1 MFDIKT
7 LTAPILL
14 APMAGG
20 FNTPA
25 LAAAVANAGGVG
37 SFGFAY
43 TSAEA
48 IAQTL
53 NTTTG
58 LTSGALNANFF
69 VFPKVSSPPAE
80 RVDDAIAALDA
91 LTRALDVAVDLTTD
105 PPSVP
110 YVPDLALQLE
120 PIWQH
125 RPSLITFH
133 FGLPEPWILDKA
145 KGLGMSVGV
154 TATCLAEAQAIAAA
168 GADFVIAQG
177 WEAGGHRGQFASTE
191 IDTQLP
197 VLALVSSLTQTL
209 PIPVVAAGGLMTGTD
224 IANALAVGA
233 SAVQLG
239 TAFLLCDETGIAA
252 AHRLFLEQEK
262 QRQTVYTT
270 AFSGRPARGLRNRFI
285 DAMSGQPI
293 LPFPLQNTL
302 TGALRRWASQVG
314 DMEYQSVWAG
324 TEVSAIRSMPA
335 ATLVQTLLS
344 ELSLEL
350 RRADSP

>member
-1 MFDIKT
+1 MFDLKT

-43 TSAEA
+43 TSAEG

-53 NTTTG
+53 DATARLTG
-58 LTSGALNANFF
+58 GALNANFF
-69 VFPKVSSPPAE
+69 VFPKVSPPSAE
-80 RVDDAIAALDA
+80 RVDDAIAALGALPLAADA
-91 LTRALDVAVDLTTD
+91 LRTD
-105 PPSVP
+105 PPRAP
-110 YVPDLALQLE
+110 YSPDLAAQLE

-125 RPSLITFH
+125 RPSLLTFH
-133 FGLPEPWILDKA
+133 FGLPEPRILDKA
-145 KGLGMSVGV
+145 KGLGISVGV

-168 GADFVIAQG
+168 GADFVVAQG

-191 IDTQLP
+191 IDTQRS

-209 PIPVVAAGGLMTGTD
+209 GIPVVAAGGLMNGTD
-224 IANALAVGA
+224 IANALTAGA
-233 SAVQLG
+233 TAVQLG
-239 TAFLLCDETGIAA
+239 TAFLICDEAGTSV
-252 AHRLFLEQEK
+252 AHRLFLQQEK
-262 QRQTVYTT
+262 QRETVYTT
-270 AFSGRPARGLRNRFI
+270 AFSGRPARALRNVFI
-285 DAMSGQPI
+285 DAMADQPR
-293 LPFPLQNTL
+293 LAFPLQNTL
-302 TGALRRWASQVG
+302 TGPLRRWASQVG

-324 TEVSAIRSMPA
+324 AKVSTIRSMPA

-344 ELSLEL
+344 ELSLEP
-350 RRADSP
+350 READSP